1 MKTKN
6 MFKKNIFLAVLMVLL
21 IFVCTACND
30 APTNTD
36 GDEEPGPGEIK
47 IYCTNT
53 SYDGLHWENYKLPN
67 SGRDEMV
74 QKVFGLLGN
83 QPSSASHKKVLPEDV
98 SIISYY
104 FDVDDQLIIDFSS
117 QYMNMSTIQETLL
130 RAAFVKTFCQ
140 ISGVEYL
147 EFYVEGVP
155 LMHSDKPVGIMTD
168 SDFVNFYG
176 NSSDLK
182 QNMKFTLYMTDKEG
196 KLLQDCVI
204 NVDIDGMKSLEEVA
218 LEKLIMGPEASSAF
232 EPVVNEKTVINR
244 IRTFDG
250 VCYVDL
256 SEDFL
261 SKPLGKITDEVGVYS
276 VVNTLCEIPGVT
288 KVRITINGSERKNFG
303 KVAINDFL
311 SLKPELIVQEKAGE
325 STGNN

>member
-1 MKTKN
+1 MKTEN
-6 MFKKNIFLAVLMVLL
+6 MFKKNILLAVLTVLL
-21 IFVCTACND
+21 VFVCTSCGD
-30 APTNTD
+30 APVNTD
-36 GDEEPGPGEIK
+36 GDVEPAKGEIK
-47 IYCTNT
+47 IYCTNA
-53 SYDGLHWENYKLPN
+53 SLDGLHWENYKLQN
-67 SGRDEMV
+67 TSRDEMV

-83 QPSSASHKKVLPEDV
+83 TPSSASHKKVLPEDV

-104 FDVDDQLIIDFSS
+104 FDEDDQLIIDFSS

-140 ISGVEYL
+140 IEGVEYL

-155 LMHSDKPVGIMTD
+155 LTLSDKPVGIMTD
-168 SDFVNFYG
+168 TDFVNYYG
-176 NSSDLK
+176 NSTDLK
-182 QNMKFTLYMTDKEG
+182 QNMKFTLYMTDKDG
-196 KLLQDCVI
+196 KLLKDCII
-204 NVDIDGMKSLEEVA
+204 NIDIDGMKSLEEVA
-218 LEKLIMGPEASSAF
+218 LERLIMGPQDPAQY
-232 EPVVNEKTVINR
+232 EPVVNENTVINR

-261 SKPLGKITDEVGVYS
+261 SKPWVKLSDEVAVYS

-288 KVRITINGSERKNFG
+288 KVRITINGSERKSFG

-311 SLKPELIVQEKAGE
+311 SLKPELIEQEKAGE